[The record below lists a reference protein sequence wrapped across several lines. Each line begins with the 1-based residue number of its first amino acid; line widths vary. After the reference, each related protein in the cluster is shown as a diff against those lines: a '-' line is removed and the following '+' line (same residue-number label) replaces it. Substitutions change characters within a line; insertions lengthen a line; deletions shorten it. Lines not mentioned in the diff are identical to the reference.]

1 MRHHAHLHLLTLAV
15 AVTCSALPAHA
26 QMTDTEAQGLLELLD
41 EKQRA
46 AGDFKALALIEQK
59 EKGKNDLVYQSVVY
73 RRDETDK
80 LLIMFLKPQSE
91 AGKGYLRLDDNLF
104 LYDPTVGK
112 WERRTERERIMGTDT
127 RRADFD
133 ESRLAE
139 EYDASFVGLERLG
152 QFDVYHLELERKEGA
167 DVAYPVLH
175 LWIDTDTKN
184 LLKRQDFALSGRLMR
199 TSYYPRWTKVYSPTK
214 GAPVFFPEEIRVYDE
229 VQTGNRT
236 TMAITKVDLT
246 SLDPNIFTKAWLE
259 SKSR

>member
-1 MRHHAHLHLLTLAV
+1 MTTLLSTLLLALSVTPAPDAELDDV
-15 AVTCSALPAHA
+15 AAQALVA
-26 QMTDTEAQGLLELLD
+26 ELD
-41 EKQRA
+41 ERQRA

-59 EKGKNDLVYQSVVY
+59 ERGKNDLVYQSVVY

-91 AGKGYLRLDDNLF
+91 AGKGYLRIDDNLF

-139 EYDASFVGLERLG
+139 EYSARYVRQEKLG
-152 QFDVYHLELERKEGA
+152 RYAVHHLELKQKEGS

-175 LWIDTDTKN
+175 LWIDIGSKN
-184 LLKRQDFALSGRLMR
+184 LLKRQDYALSGRLMR
-199 TSYYPRWTKVYSPTK
+199 TSYYPRWTKVFSPTK
-214 GAPVFFPEEIRVYDE
+214 NADVYFPEEIRVFDE

-236 TMAITKVDLT
+236 TMAITKVDLA

>member
-1 MRHHAHLHLLTLAV
+1 MSDR
-15 AVTCSALPAHA
+15 
-26 QMTDTEAQGLLELLD
+26 EAQALLELLD

-73 RRDETDK
+73 RRDEADK

-91 AGKGYLRLDDNLF
+91 AGKGYLRMDENLF

-139 EYDASFVGLERLG
+139 EYDATYVGRESLG
-152 QFDVYHLELERKEGA
+152 QFEVHHLELEKKEDA

-175 LWIDTDTKN
+175 LWIDAETKN

-199 TSYYPRWTKVYSPTK
+199 TSYYPRWTKVFSPSK

-246 SLDPNIFTKAWLE
+246 PLDPNIFTKAWLE